1 MELIWHSGTD
11 FKIKTTQLINREAIK
26 VEISRKLDYS
36 ALCICTDS
44 ALWNLLYYSGYLTM
58 DQNNEL
64 SIPNKEVLSEWY
76 DWLQLEGKISTTWL
90 FDLLMRGD
98 LTKFNRDLSETIMN
112 TLSYHDVAN
121 AKEAVYHLF
130 LAGLFAQ
137 AQFSGYEVKSNRESG
152 LGHVDIR
159 IEPKST
165 APIRMTAIIEIKR
178 IARNNDDE
186 EYQDEDEESVDELLK
201 KAKEGFEQI
210 VACQYSQ
217 NIPAHSE

>member
-1 MELIWHSGTD
+1 
-11 FKIKTTQLINREAIK
+11 
-26 VEISRKLDYS
+26 KLDYS
-36 ALCICTDS
+36 ALRICTDS

-112 TLSYHDVAN
+112 TLLYHDVAN

-152 LGHVDIR
+152 LGRVDIR
-159 IEPKST
+159 IEPK
-165 APIRMTAIIEIKR
+165 KR
-178 IARNNDDE
+178 LVECGIAFWGKECIVVGRVSE
-186 EYQDEDEESVDELLK
+186 KKSEHWELVYQ
-201 KAKEGFEQI
+201 
-210 VACQYSQ
+210 
-217 NIPAHSE
+217 SEML